1 MEQFIKKNINI
12 ILAIFILI
20 QPIIDLLTGLCLHVF
35 NINFTVGIIIRIM
48 FLFFISIITLFTF
61 KKKKILIPYFI
72 IGIYFIFYIIGV
84 LLFKNNN
91 LFQELQGLI
100 KVFYFPILFISLYSI
115 KDEIRISSL
124 TLLTT
129 YIYF

>member
-48 FLFFISIITLFTF
+48 FLFFISIITL
-61 KKKKILIPYFI
+61 
-72 IGIYFIFYIIGV
+72 
-84 LLFKNNN
+84 
-91 LFQELQGLI
+91 
-100 KVFYFPILFISLYSI
+100 
-115 KDEIRISSL
+115 
-124 TLLTT
+124 
-129 YIYF
+129 